1 MENTE
6 LTLYL
11 ELNDSNFI
19 FFVCENDRQNYF
31 KLSYKTIV
39 PLEGIKNNRIIDP
52 EKAQN
57 IIKKNVYYIEQKF
70 DFIFKEIVIILEN
83 FNLSF
88 INLTGFKKLNGT
100 QILKE
105 NVTYILNKLKSYVD
119 ETEHEK
125 KILHIF
131 NSNFFLDNKKIENLP
146 IGLFGNTYSHELSFS
161 LISNNDFKNIK
172 NILDK
177 CNLKI
182 KKTLLKSFILGS
194 NISNHNEYLD
204 TFFRIKVNENNS
216 RIFYFENNCLKFEQR
231 FEFGTN
237 IIIND
242 ICKITSIRDKIIKKI
257 MLEHDLSENIN
268 SDELIE
274 KEFFEGE
281 RYIKIKKKLIYEI
294 AEARIKEISEILLLK
309 NVNLKFYNSSA
320 KIIFLEFKDQLQF
333 KSLGKIFKKVFS
345 EKRDKNLQFSQ
356 NQSSESLLRTAN
368 ELVHYGWKRE
378 AIPVAQNKKSLIRR
392 LFEDIFE

>member
-1 MENTE
+1 
-6 LTLYL
+6 
-11 ELNDSNFI
+11 
-19 FFVCENDRQNYF
+19 
-31 KLSYKTIV
+31 
-39 PLEGIKNNRIIDP
+39 
-52 EKAQN
+52 
-57 IIKKNVYYIEQKF
+57 
-70 DFIFKEIVIILEN
+70 
-83 FNLSF
+83 
-88 INLTGFKKLNGT
+88 
-100 QILKE
+100 
-105 NVTYILNKLKSYVD
+105 
-119 ETEHEK
+119 
-125 KILHIF
+125 
-131 NSNFFLDNKKIENLP
+131 
-146 IGLFGNTYSHELSFS
+146 
-161 LISNNDFKNIK
+161 
-172 NILDK
+172 
-177 CNLKI
+177 
-182 KKTLLKSFILGS
+182 
-194 NISNHNEYLD
+194 
-204 TFFRIKVNENNS
+204 
-216 RIFYFENNCLKFEQR
+216 
-231 FEFGTN
+231 
-237 IIIND
+237 
-242 ICKITSIRDKIIKKI
+242 

>member
-31 KLSYKTIV
+31 KLSYKIIV
-39 PLEGIKNNRIIDP
+39 PLEGIKNNRITDP

-57 IIKKNVYYIEQKF
+57 IIKKNVYHIEQKF
-70 DFIFKEIVIILEN
+70 DFTFKEIVIILEN
-83 FNLSF
+83 FNFSF

-182 KKTLLKSFILGS
+182 KKILLKSFILGS

-257 MLEHDLSENIN
+257 MLENDLSENIN

-345 EKRDKNLQFSQ
+345 EKRDKNLQLSH

-378 AIPVAQNKKSLIRR
+378 AIPVTQNKKSLIRR